1 MLTIVCS
8 IQYTRLCNLCMNII
22 PIHHIYY
29 SHIYITHIYT
39 SYTPYFQYTHTYVCI
54 YIHTDDQLLAQEGV
68 EDLSNEELELA
79 LFRRGYNPE
88 GADIDLK
95 QHLANWY
102 QSNLSKHCRESNP
115 IPVSL
120 LVHATALPEKFVP
133 LPYPRSKGV
142 ESSVNSSNNSSVVDL
157 DV

>member
-1 MLTIVCS
+1 MYAIV
-8 IQYTRLCNLCMNII
+8 YFL
-22 PIHHIYY
+22 PA
-29 SHIYITHIYT
+29 YI
-39 SYTPYFQYTHTYVCI
+39 SYVCI
-54 YIHTDDQLLAQEGV
+54 HRTITHMYTSIYTVFTIYTDDQLLAQEGV

-88 GADIDLK
+88 GPDIDLK
-95 QHLANWY
+95 QHLKNWY

-115 IPVSL
+115 VPVSL

-133 LPYPRSKGV
+133 LSYPRNKGV
-142 ESSVNSSNNSSVVDL
+142 DSSVNSNNSSNNSVVDV